1 MTKTFSVIEYER
13 LEILLGAV
21 RLTGCDLLAD
31 FLSERGGT
39 FSDPISESEKV
50 FFHNEKRK

>member
-13 LEILLGAV
+13 LEILIGAV

-50 FFHNEKRK
+50 FFS